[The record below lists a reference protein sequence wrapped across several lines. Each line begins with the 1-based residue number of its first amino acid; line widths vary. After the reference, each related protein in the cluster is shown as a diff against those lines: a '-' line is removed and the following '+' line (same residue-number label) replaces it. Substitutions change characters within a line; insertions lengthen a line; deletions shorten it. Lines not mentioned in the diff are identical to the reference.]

1 MCSVGGAAE
10 WRGGAGGSVE
20 GWRWWWHG
28 GVEGVAAWQ
37 LGSGDMAGGE
47 REHGMRRGK
56 MK

>member
-37 LGSGDMAGGE
+37 LVSGDLAGGE
-47 REHGMRRGK
+47 RENGMRRGK